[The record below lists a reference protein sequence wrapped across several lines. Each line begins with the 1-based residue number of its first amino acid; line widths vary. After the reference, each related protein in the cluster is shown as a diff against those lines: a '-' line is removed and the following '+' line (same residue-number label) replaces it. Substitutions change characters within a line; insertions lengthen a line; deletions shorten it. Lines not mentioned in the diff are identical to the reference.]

1 MSKEIATKPNEHKA
15 SKVIYEEL
23 SKDEKI
29 LFQEKILLKQFSK
42 LDIKTKNIVKVLIKN
57 AAFMSVQLE
66 FLKDHITK
74 NGVITEYKNGDN
86 QYGTKKS
93 PEAEMY
99 NTMIKNISSIIKQLC
114 ELVPRD
120 IGAQKDDGFDDFVK
134 KR

>member
-1 MSKEIATKPNEHKA
+1 MTKQKETKPIKYTAHR
-15 SKVIYEEL
+15 VVYEEL
-23 SKDEKI
+23 CKDEKI

-42 LDIKTKNIVKVLIKN
+42 LDAKTKNIVKPLIKN

-66 FLKDHITK
+66 FLKEHITE

-99 NTMIKNISSIIKQLC
+99 NTMIKNLSSIIKQLC
-114 ELVPRD
+114 ELVPRN
-120 IGAQKDDGFDDFVK
+120 IGTTKDDGFEDFVK